1 MLISTTDILGTI
13 PLATYYIVFNAK
25 LGVSPYSWTS
35 THRHYSEII
44 QVPASIWKNDY
55 NTALPLEMYRWSLI
69 LCAFLFFVLFGFAG
83 EARRNYCHMY
93 ASITSRIRRWTSALH
108 GSSHVCVVHS
118 IVEHIAT
125 DGCPNLSSFSTPS
138 PPHVGSNG
146 GVVVCVAKTAEEE
159 QDSSVSPTDQSSIL
173 SISNSS
179 GLERPDF
186 EVEQN
191 SSSNTVTRSSVE
203 SIDESET
210 QDLSALAAVT
220 MPTVPPATLPPH
232 FPETTRS
239 TLRAYSSFDAV

>member
-1 MLISTTDILGTI
+1 MLISTTEILGTI
-13 PLATYYIVFNAK
+13 PLATYYIVFDAK

-55 NTALPLEMYRWSLI
+55 NTALTLEMFRWSLVF
-69 LCAFLFFVLFGFAG
+69 CAFIFFALFGFAG
-83 EARRNYCHMY
+83 EARQNYRRMY
-93 ASITSRIRRWTSALH
+93 ASTTSRIRHWTSALH

-118 IVEHIAT
+118 IIKHMAT
-125 DGCPNLSSFSTPS
+125 DGCSNLSSFSSPS
-138 PPHVGSNG
+138 SPHVGSNG
-146 GVVVCVAKTAEEE
+146 GVVICVVKTTKED
-159 QDSSVSPTDQSSIL
+159 QGSSVSLTDQSSIS
-173 SISNSS
+173 SISITS

-186 EVEQN
+186 KVEQY
-191 SSSNTVTRSSVE
+191 SPSNAVTSSSVE
-203 SIDESET
+203 SIDESKT
-210 QDLSALAAVT
+210 QDLSAQPAVT